1 MLTLQDAKGESFDV
15 SIDDIPVYQAYLE
28 SQDDIMTEI
37 ERTQYEVF
45 DTSTDAQLILLK
57 YSCGNKQCSTVLV
70 KVNEAEITSIA
81 LADGI
86 FQDYKMSPTKEKL
99 VVRYGFN
106 EGGAVVRHIL
116 IGIDL
121 LDMKVIPFDST
132 QMADAYMYTPTWP
145 IVDYQWID
153 DKKLLIE
160 AADLASSDF
169 AAVANWY
176 ASTDPK
182 TTKVEVLISE
192 TRRLDS
198 YLAQ

>member
-1 MLTLQDAKGESFDV
+1 MKC
-15 SIDDIPVYQAYLE
+15 I
-28 SQDDIMTEI
+28 
-37 ERTQYEVF
+37 
-45 DTSTDAQLILLK
+45 DTSTDEQFILLK

-81 LADGI
+81 LAEGI
-86 FQDYKMSPTKEKL
+86 FQDYKMSPAKDKL

-132 QMADAYMYTPTWP
+132 QIADAYMYTPTWP

-153 DKKLLIE
+153 DEE
-160 AADLASSDF
+160 A
-169 AAVANWY
+169 
-176 ASTDPK
+176 
-182 TTKVEVLISE
+182 
-192 TRRLDS
+192 LDRNGGFGIV
-198 YLAQ
+198 